1 MYDIEERSG
10 EIPSLCLSLG
20 GRIGIRSKDVP
31 ARVGAP
37 PLDTTSEHA
46 GTDEVCW
53 PCQWGTHSI
62 LHIMNNDVPTGV
74 GAPPLDTQLLF
85 SNAKLCVLGTG
96 FLLVQKV
103 QTCAPP

>member
-1 MYDIEERSG
+1 MLLQGDVCPQGVQALPDSLRSG

-46 GTDEVCW
+46 GTDEVCR
-53 PCQWGTHSI
+53 PCQWGTYSI
-62 LHIMNNDVPTGV
+62 VHIMNNDVPTGV

-85 SNAKLCVLGTG
+85 SNAKSACV
-96 FLLVQKV
+96 
-103 QTCAPP
+103 